1 MMTNVKLDILV
12 LAAHPDDAELSCS
25 GTILKHIQMGKKVGI
40 IDLTQGELGSRGT
53 IETRYAEAKKASEIL
68 GIAVRENLKLADGF
82 FQNDKESQLAIIRMI
97 RKYQPEIVLA
107 NAIHDRHPD
116 HGKGARIAVD
126 ACFLSGLRMIETA
139 LNGENQAVWRPKN
152 LYHYIQDQYITP
164 DFVVDISDF
173 WETKK
178 AAIRAYETQFFSQN
192 TDLEASMPVTYIST
206 PEFLEFLEARAK
218 ELGHQINVRYGEGFT
233 KTRILG
239 VENLFDLI

>member
-1 MMTNVKLDILV
+1 MNNIKLDILV

-53 IETRYAEAKKASEIL
+53 VETRYAEARKASEIL
-68 GIAVRENLKLADGF
+68 GISVRENLQLADGF
-82 FQNDKESQLAIIRMI
+82 FQNDKESQFAIIRMI

-107 NAIHDRHPD
+107 NAINDRHPD
-116 HGKGARIAVD
+116 HGKGARVAVD
-126 ACFLSGLRMIETA
+126 ACFLSGLRMIETNI
-139 LNGENQAVWRPKN
+139 NGEKQALWRPKN
-152 LYHYIQDQYITP
+152 LYHYIQDQYIMP
-164 DFVVDISDF
+164 DFVVDISEF

-192 TDLEASMPVTYIST
+192 ADLEASMPVTYIST

-218 ELGHQINVRYGEGFT
+218 ELGHQINVKYGEGFT

-239 VENLFDLI
+239 VENLFDLK

>member
-1 MMTNVKLDILV
+1 MTNIKLDILV

-68 GIAVRENLKLADGF
+68 GITVRENLKLADGF

-116 HGKGARIAVD
+116 HSKGAKVAVD
-126 ACFLSGLRMIETA
+126 ACFLSGLRMIETE
-139 LNGENQAVWRPKN
+139 LNGQKQELWRPKN

>member
-1 MMTNVKLDILV
+1 M
-12 LAAHPDDAELSCS
+12 
-25 GTILKHIQMGKKVGI
+25 
-40 IDLTQGELGSRGT
+40 
-53 IETRYAEAKKASEIL
+53 
-68 GIAVRENLKLADGF
+68 KLADGF

-116 HGKGARIAVD
+116 HAKGARIAVD
-126 ACFLSGLRMIETA
+126 ACFLSGLRMIETE
-139 LNGENQAVWRPKN
+139 LSGQKQELWRPKN

-173 WETKK
+173 WEIKK

>member
-1 MMTNVKLDILV
+1 MNNIKLDILV

-53 IETRYAEAKKASEIL
+53 VETRYAEAKKASEIL
-68 GIAVRENLKLADGF
+68 GISVRENLQLADGF

-107 NAIHDRHPD
+107 NAINDRHPD
-116 HGKGARIAVD
+116 HGKGARVAVD
-126 ACFLSGLRMIETA
+126 ACFLSGLRMIETNI
-139 LNGENQAVWRPKN
+139 NGEKQALWRPKN
-152 LYHYIQDQYITP
+152 LYHYIQDQYIMP
-164 DFVVDISDF
+164 DFVVDISEF

-192 TDLEASMPVTYIST
+192 ADLEASMPVTYIST

-218 ELGHQINVRYGEGFT
+218 ELGHQINVKYGEGFT

-239 VENLFDLI
+239 VENLFDLK

>member
-1 MMTNVKLDILV
+1 MNNIKLDILV

-53 IETRYAEAKKASEIL
+53 VETRYAEAKKASEIL
-68 GIAVRENLKLADGF
+68 GISVRENLQLADGF
-82 FQNDKESQLAIIRMI
+82 FQNDKESQFAIIRMI

-107 NAIHDRHPD
+107 NAINDRHPD
-116 HGKGARIAVD
+116 HGKGARVAVD
-126 ACFLSGLRMIETA
+126 ACFLSGLRMIETNI
-139 LNGENQAVWRPKN
+139 NGEKQALWRPKN
-152 LYHYIQDQYITP
+152 LYHYIQDQYIIP
-164 DFVVDISDF
+164 DFVVDISEF

-192 TDLEASMPVTYIST
+192 ADLEASMPITYIST

-218 ELGHQINVRYGEGFT
+218 ELGHQINVKYGEGFT

-239 VENLFDLI
+239 VENLFDLK

>member
-1 MMTNVKLDILV
+1 MTNIKLDILV

-68 GIAVRENLKLADGF
+68 GITVRENLKLADGF

-116 HGKGARIAVD
+116 HAKGARIAVD
-126 ACFLSGLRMIETA
+126 ACFLSGLRMIETE
-139 LNGENQAVWRPKN
+139 LNGQKQELWRPKN